1 MLLSG
6 FLIKN
11 KLKEYFQNSDKEKK
25 ELLGL
30 NMFFVLLGTFIL
42 VSAFTIWICAIIKAF
57 YLCKRQK
64 TLHILLIT
72 YVPFYASVFL
82 LIGKKICSKNSRNTS
97 HNKNIL
103 N

>member
-1 MLLSG
+1 MFLSG

-11 KLKEYFQNSDKEKK
+11 KVKEYFQTKGDEKA

-30 NMFFVLLGTFIL
+30 SIFLFLLLIFIFVSSI
-42 VSAFTIWICAIIKAF
+42 TIWICAIIKAF

-82 LIGKKICSKNSRNTS
+82 LIGKKNM
-97 HNKNIL
+97 
-103 N
+103 